1 MTRYQGRMK
10 AFVRDNRDPE
20 KLGRVRCYCPAVMG
34 LVDSTDYWLGWAVP
48 SHYFGH
54 TQGVDS
60 GSLVVPDV
68 NTAVWLEFEQGNV
81 DFPILVGTVVL
92 GEDPA
97 SSTIPELG
105 KGEESDTE
113 GDQHTVGGVSVPR
126 SAGGHSVYPKNRMMK
141 TSSGHIIEID
151 DTDGNKRVRIRHADG
166 SFLEFKEGGMV
177 VLQALSDLYTYV
189 AETLGIAVGGDINLA
204 AGGQIRLGS
213 ASASLGVA
221 RVTDTVTINAA
232 LMVTLTQITALLN
245 APGPVIGVPG
255 AVTPFT
261 NPTVGTITSGS
272 TKVRSD

>member
-54 TQGVDS
+54 TQGMDS

-92 GEDPA
+92 GEDPT

-105 KGEESDTE
+105 KGEESNTE

-126 SAGGHSVYPKNRMMK
+126 SAGGHSVYPKNRLIK
-141 TSSGHIIEID
+141 TAEGHLIEID
-151 DTDGNKRVRIRHADG
+151 DSAGNRRVRIRHADG
-166 SFLEFKEGGMV
+166 SFMEFQEGGRV
-177 VLQALSDLYTYV
+177 VLQVLGDLYTYV
-189 AETLGIAVGGDINLA
+189 AESLGMAVEGDITLA
-204 AGGQIRLGS
+204 AGGQVKLGS
-213 ASASLGVA
+213 SAASLGVA
-221 RVTDTVTINAA
+221 RRTDSVTVTLDSVAAA
-232 LMVTLTQITALLN
+232 LILSPNGPCSLAPGTAVTLT
-245 APGPVIGVPG
+245 
-255 AVTPFT
+255 
-261 NPTVGTITSGS
+261 GTITTGSGKTFS
-272 TKVRSD
+272 S